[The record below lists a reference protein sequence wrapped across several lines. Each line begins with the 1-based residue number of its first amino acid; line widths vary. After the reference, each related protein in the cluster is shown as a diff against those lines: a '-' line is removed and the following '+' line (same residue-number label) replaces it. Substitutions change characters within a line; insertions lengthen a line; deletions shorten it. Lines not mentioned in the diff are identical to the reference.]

1 MFKHTLIASTLVVA
15 ALASAQSMAAI
26 VGGGS
31 TLPMALYTT
40 PGVYAVGFAP
50 YIGVGSGNGKVAFLG
65 NDATRLYLTAG
76 TKVDYAASDSILSA
90 GEISA
95 YQAAHMAPNVST
107 SSPDNWGPLLQF
119 PSAATS
125 VTIPY
130 NKAGTTNLNLTSEQL
145 CLALSSN
152 YGAVR
157 TWGEVLGT
165 SDTTPVR
172 VVFRSDSSGT
182 SEILTRHLN
191 NRCAWL
197 FTTVS
202 STFVN
207 AQAGPKPAS
216 WIGVRSDADVART
229 VVATAGAIGYAGPEN
244 LDATNNAVVARING
258 LLPAVGNIE
267 IFLGNVA
274 PPDTAYDRADP
285 TKWAPVIPNPYF
297 GYPIVGYTYFVFG
310 QCYRDLTDLNS
321 VRLFLAKHYNAVFT
335 SSNDQEI
342 INKKLIPLTAA
353 WKTAIRNTFIPP
365 TRAQGL
371 NNPNVCNGIGRPL

>member
-40 PGVYAVGFAP
+40 PGVFAVGFAP
-50 YIGVGSGNGKVAFLG
+50 YIGVGSGTGKVAFLS
-65 NDATRLYLTAG
+65 NDATRLNLAAG

-90 GEISA
+90 GEIST
-95 YQAAHMAPNVST
+95 YQAEHLAPGVPT

-130 NKAGTTNLNLTSEQL
+130 NKAGTTNLSLTSEQL
-145 CLALSSN
+145 CVALSSN
-152 YGAVR
+152 NGAVR

-182 SEILTRHLN
+182 SEILTRHLS

-207 AQAGPKPAS
+207 AQAGTKPVS
-216 WIGVRSDADVART
+216 WIGVRSDAAVAST
-229 VVATAGAIGYAGPEN
+229 VATTAGAIGYAGPEN

-258 LLPAVGNIE
+258 LLPAVGNVVTALSNI
-267 IFLGNVA
+267 A
-274 PPDTAYDRADP
+274 PPATAVDRADL
-285 TKWAPVIPNPYF
+285 TKWAPVLPNPAS
-297 GYPIVGYTYFVFG
+297 GYPIVGYTYFIFN
-310 QCYRDLTDLNS
+310 QCHRSPTDLNS
-321 VRLFLAKHYNAVFT
+321 VRIFLAKHYNAVFT

-353 WKTAIRNTFIPP
+353 WKTAIRNTFIPV
-365 TRAQGL
+365 TSAQGL